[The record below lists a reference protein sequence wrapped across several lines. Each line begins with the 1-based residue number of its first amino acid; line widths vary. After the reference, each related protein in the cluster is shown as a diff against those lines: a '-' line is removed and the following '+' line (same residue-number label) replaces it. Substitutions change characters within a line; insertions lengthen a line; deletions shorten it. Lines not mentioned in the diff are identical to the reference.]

1 MRKRNLIRGLAVA
14 AVAALSLSGCAGNG
28 APAATDGG
36 ATGGAPVET
45 GAANGGGS
53 GETFK
58 IGISQLVQHPA
69 LDAATAGFQK
79 ALEDAGLNVEFD
91 VQNANGEQG
100 TAVTIAQSFAS
111 DSDMDLVLAVAT
123 PAAQAAATA
132 ITNIPVLFTAVTDP
146 KSAELVKENDAP
158 GGNVTG
164 TSDMN
169 PVADQIALIKE
180 VVPTAATVGIVYSSG
195 EVNSQVQ
202 VDRAK
207 EAAAA
212 SGLEIKTATITQ
224 VGEIPTA
231 LDSLGQVDALYV
243 PTDNMIVSGIDA
255 VMQYSE
261 TNKVPV
267 FSGDTGP
274 VTESDAIATLG
285 LDYEKLGYQTG
296 EMAVKILTEGAD
308 PATMAVEEQS
318 TFDLVINKKAA
329 EALGLEIPQAVLDRA
344 QTVVE

>member
-1 MRKRNLIRGLAVA
+1 MRTRNLIRGLAVA

-28 APAATDGG
+28 GAG
-36 ATGGAPVET
+36 ATGGAT
-45 GAANGGGS
+45 DGAAAGGDGK
-53 GETFK
+53 TYK

-69 LDAATAGFQK
+69 LDAATAGFQQ
-79 ALEDAGLNVEFD
+79 ALKDAGLNVEFD

-111 DSDMDLVLAVAT
+111 DSNMDLVLAVAT

-146 KSAELVKENDAP
+146 KSAELVKENNAP

-180 VVPTAATVGIVYSSG
+180 VVPTAATVGIVYASG
-195 EVNSQVQ
+195 EVNSQIQ
-202 VDRAK
+202 VDKAK

-212 SGLEIKTATITQ
+212 NGVEIKTATVTQ

-231 LDSLGQVDALYV
+231 LDSLGQVDAIYV

-255 VMQYSE
+255 VMQYSSSK
-261 TNKVPV
+261 KVPV

-274 VTESDAIATLG
+274 VEEHGAIATLG

-296 EMAVKILTEGAD
+296 QMAVKILTEGAD
-308 PATMAVEEQS
+308 PATMPVEEQ
-318 TFDLVINKKAA
+318 TEFDLVVNKKGAA
-329 EALGLEIPQAVLDRA
+329 DIGLEIPQAVLDKA
-344 QTVVE
+344 AKVVE